1 MVHSPL
7 RRTRGRLPNS
17 DDDDPYG
24 VGSSGPAVPAGSGLT
39 APGPAEVA
47 SWRSAT
53 RPDAARIRTLLIKP
67 GYMRGQVPN
76 APGRYAQ
83 SLRGKG
89 IAQKIKP
96 IADPYRK
103 RLWVIS
109 KLAKQHSWLCS
120 SHHKSAFLLN
130 GDRGII
136 TAMNSPI
143 LSGAMVLTLCSVCPE
158 RFTPAAPSG
167 ISIRPATSGIRWRSG
182 HPPLSQTVRMTWPRS
197 AYRTKQVWSSTRNVE
212 LDQNRSRRRRQLE
225 EFGWELG
232 VLHDSETMIK

>member
-143 LSGAMVLTLCSVCPE
+143 LSGAMVLTLSSVSSA
-158 RFTPAAPSG
+158 RFMPTAPPG
-167 ISIRPATSGIRWRSG
+167 ISIRPALSGIWRRTG
-182 HPPLSQTVRMTWPRS
+182 HPPLSQMLPADVATFGLSNQTSVVLNAKTWNS
-197 AYRTKQVWSSTRNVE
+197 IISFSTRA
-212 LDQNRSRRRRQLE
+212 RARRVRAGAR
-225 EFGWELG
+225 
-232 VLHDSETMIK
+232 VLHE